1 MEIVVLD
8 GTEYMKASVAAKQ
21 FKYTSD
27 YIGQLCRAKKI
38 DAKLV
43 GRTWFVNPKSLLD
56 HKSNKYASLRS
67 KEEKEEEDK
76 SNDVPIKIKAVTPV
90 LKSKTAKSLEAHS
103 NTEAGT
109 RSLRV
114 NYEADEESLI
124 PNINKHGDGGESKKK
139 TIRVKAFSAKKLRVT
154 GGVVKNTTNFE
165 ADELP
170 EVALSGK
177 LSVTP
182 IPEANEEITEEEKN
196 LQENDINKVLSG
208 KREQVEE
215 TSDKDQK
222 KVKVQKVKLSQKS
235 KVRFNKK
242 PKKTKQEIKFAPS
255 SVADTSPQSVEISR
269 VVLVSP
275 LIASVLAVL
284 CVGLLFSAS
293 SNATVTSESYQGGV
307 TLQVANLLEVFTQ

>member
-1 MEIVVLD
+1 VKERD
-8 GTEYMKASVAAKQ
+8 EE
-21 FKYTSD
+21 
-27 YIGQLCRAKKI
+27 
-38 DAKLV
+38 
-43 GRTWFVNPKSLLD
+43 
-56 HKSNKYASLRS
+56 RS
-67 KEEKEEEDK
+67 
-76 SNDVPIKIKAVTPV
+76 SDVPIHTKAVSSV
-90 LKSKTAKSLEAHS
+90 LKSKTAKALQTNAL
-103 NTEAGT
+103 AGSTT
-109 RSLRV
+109 RSLKV

-124 PNINKHGDGGESKKK
+124 PSINKTKERGEESKKK
-139 TIRVKAFSAKKLRVT
+139 VVSVKAYDSKKLRVK
-154 GGVVKNTTNFE
+154 GGVMKNTTNYISE
-165 ADELP
+165 ELP
-170 EVALSGK
+170 DVALSGK
-177 LSVTP
+177 LQVTP
-182 IPEANEEITEEEKN
+182 LPEDEDAELIAESTRD
-196 LQENDINKVLSG
+196 NDINKVLSG

-307 TLQVANLLEVFTQ
+307 MLQVANLLEVFTQ